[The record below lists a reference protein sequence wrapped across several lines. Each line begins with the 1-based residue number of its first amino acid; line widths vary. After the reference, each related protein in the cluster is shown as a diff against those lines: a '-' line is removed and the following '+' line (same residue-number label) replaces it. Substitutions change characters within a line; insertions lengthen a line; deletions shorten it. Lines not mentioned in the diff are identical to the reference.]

1 MCENALKYGKTEAQ
15 MIAGV
20 AIVMMLVHHFFGF
33 ADYRLDGNWIYEP
46 VKIGGVSLE
55 RIFASAGKL
64 CVAIFAF
71 SSGYAIWVNRKSFA
85 GYKSIGK
92 RALKFLLNYW
102 IILAAFLTYALI
114 IGDNIPA
121 GRDFIHNIYGVG
133 TGPHE
138 QYVNVAFAW
147 YVVFYVSLLLTTP
160 LLISIFNRTNGW
172 WDMTLLLCFALM
184 PTLIGM
190 SFLSKI
196 NAVPIEVIFGTL
208 VSSIV
213 GLLVAKWKIFDRMR
227 SMIGNYALTK
237 GFFIA
242 TFVLILRQIGLL
254 TIGQTDISD
263 ALFAM
268 LFCFGLL
275 LMFEKINGTRI
286 ARILSF
292 LGIYSMNL
300 WFLHGIFLSGTRPL
314 QAILYYPR
322 VSILILIW
330 GLILLIPVAM
340 LFAWIQ
346 KHAWNSLSKLR
357 IKSLSSR

>member
-20 AIVMMLVHHFFGF
+20 AIIMMLVHHFFGF

-46 VKIGGVSLE
+46 VKIGGVSVE

-102 IILAAFLTYALI
+102 IILAAFLIYAI
-114 IGDNIPA
+114 FIGDNIPT
-121 GRDFIHNIYGVG
+121 GRDFIHNIYGVH

-138 QYVNVAFAW
+138 PYVNVAFAW
-147 YVVFYVSLLLTTP
+147 YVVFYVSLLLMTP
-160 LLISIFNRTNGW
+160 LLIRIFARTNKW
-172 WDMTLLLCFALM
+172 WDMALLSCFALM

-196 NAVPIEVIFGTL
+196 NAVPFDVIFGTL

-213 GLLVAKWKIFDRMR
+213 GLLVAKWKIFDCMR
-227 SMIGNYALTK
+227 RMIGSHAFIK

-242 TFVLILRQIGLL
+242 VFVLILRQIGLL

-286 ARILSF
+286 AAVLSF

-300 WFLHGIFLSGTRPL
+300 WFLHGIFFTGTRPL
-314 QAILYYPR
+314 QVILYYPR

-330 GLILLIPVAM
+330 GLIMLIPVAM

>member
-1 MCENALKYGKTEAQ
+1 

-33 ADYRLDGNWIYEP
+33 ADYRLDGNWFYEP
-46 VKIGGVSLE
+46 IKIGDVSLE

-102 IILAAFLTYALI
+102 IILAAFLIYALI
-114 IGDNIPA
+114 IGDDIPT

-138 QYVNVAFAW
+138 QYVNVSFAW
-147 YVVFYVSLLLTTP
+147 YVVFYVSLLLMTP
-160 LLISIFNRTNGW
+160 LLIRIFVRTNVW
-172 WDMTLLLCFALM
+172 WDMVLLLCFALT

-196 NAVPIEVIFGTL
+196 NAIPLEVIFGTL

-227 SMIGNYALTK
+227 SMIGNYAFIK

-263 ALFAM
+263 GLFAM

-275 LMFEKINGTRI
+275 LMFEKINGTHI
-286 ARILSF
+286 AEILSF

-300 WFLHGIFLSGTRPL
+300 WFLHGIFFTGTRPL
-314 QAILYYPR
+314 QVLLYYPR

-330 GLILLIPVAM
+330 GLILLIPGAM

-346 KHAWNSLSKLR
+346 KHTWSSLSKLR
-357 IKSLSSR
+357 IKSLSAR

>member
-1 MCENALKYGKTEAQ
+1 

-33 ADYRLDGNWIYEP
+33 ADYRLDGNWVYEP

-71 SSGYAIWVNRKSFA
+71 SGGYAIWVNRENFA
-85 GYKSIGK
+85 KFKSIGK

-102 IILAAFLTYALI
+102 IILAAFLIYAII
-114 IGDNIPA
+114 IGDKIPT
-121 GRDFIHNIYGVG
+121 GRDFIQNIYGVG

-138 QYVNVAFAW
+138 PYVNIAFAW
-147 YVVFYVSLLLTTP
+147 YVVFYISLLLMTP
-160 LLISIFNRTNGW
+160 LLIWIFNRTNGW
-172 WDMTLLLCFALM
+172 WNLALLTCFALM
-184 PTLIGM
+184 PSLIRM
-190 SFLSKI
+190 TFLSKI
-196 NAVPIEVIFGTL
+196 NAVPFEVIFGTL
-208 VSSIV
+208 ISSIV
-213 GLLVAKWKIFDRMR
+213 GLLVAKWKIFDSMR
-227 SMIGNYALTK
+227 RMIGRYAFIK

-242 TFVLILRQIGLL
+242 AFVLILRQIWLL
-254 TIGQTDISD
+254 TIGQSDISD
-263 ALFAM
+263 AVFAM

-286 ARILSF
+286 AAVLSF

-300 WFLHGIFLSGTRPL
+300 WFLHGIFFTGSRPL

-322 VSILILIW
+322 VSLLILIW
-330 GLILLIPVAM
+330 GLIMLIPIAM
-340 LFAWIQ
+340 LFAWVQ
-346 KHAWNSLSKLR
+346 KHAWSSLSNLH

>member
-1 MCENALKYGKTEAQ
+1 M
-15 MIAGV
+15 
-20 AIVMMLVHHFFGF
+20 
-33 ADYRLDGNWIYEP
+33 
-46 VKIGGVSLE
+46 
-55 RIFASAGKL
+55 
-64 CVAIFAF
+64 
-71 SSGYAIWVNRKSFA
+71 
-85 GYKSIGK
+85 
-92 RALKFLLNYW
+92 KFLLNYW

-208 VSSIV
+208 VSSNV

-286 ARILSF
+286 ATILSF

-300 WFLHGIFLSGTRPL
+300 WFLHGIFFTGTRPL

>member
-1 MCENALKYGKTEAQ
+1 MESALAYGKTEAQ

-33 ADYRLDGNWIYEP
+33 ADYRLDGNWVYEP
-46 VKIGGVSLE
+46 VKIGGISVE

-71 SSGYAIWVNRKSFA
+71 SSGYDIWVNRESFA
-85 GYKSIGK
+85 KYKSIGK
-92 RALKFLLNYW
+92 RTLKFLFNYW
-102 IILAAFLTYALI
+102 IILAAFLIYAII
-114 IGDNIPA
+114 IGDNIPT
-121 GRDFIHNIYGVG
+121 GRDFIHNIYGVH

-138 QYVNVAFAW
+138 PYVNVAFAW
-147 YVVFYVSLLLTTP
+147 YVVFYVSLLLMTP
-160 LLISIFNRTNGW
+160 LLIRIFARTNKW
-172 WDMTLLLCFALM
+172 WDMALLSCFALM
-184 PTLIGM
+184 PTLIEM
-190 SFLSKI
+190 TFLSKI
-196 NAVPIEVIFGTL
+196 NAVPFDVIFGTL

-213 GLLVAKWKIFDRMR
+213 GLLVAKWKIFDCMR
-227 SMIGNYALTK
+227 RMIGSHAFIK

-242 TFVLILRQIGLL
+242 VFVLILRQIGLL
-254 TIGQTDISD
+254 TIGQTNISD
-263 ALFAM
+263 ALSAM

-275 LMFEKINGTRI
+275 LMFETINRTRI
-286 ARILSF
+286 AAVLSF

-300 WFLHGIFLSGTRPL
+300 WFLHGIFFTGSRPL
-314 QAILYYPR
+314 QVLLYYPR

-346 KHAWNSLSKLR
+346 KHTWSSLSKLR